1 MTKKLILLII
11 LLLPACWSQRVS
23 GQELTGPEKTVPGTL
38 AVFEITPPQVADWT
52 IMSVETTERVF
63 QRDTSTKRLY
73 FATPIPGTYHIVA
86 AIIVDGKPQ
95 VLSKTLINGNDDKI
109 EPHPGPV
116 PKPPVPPLPEP
127 TLGTWIQTQLPLL
140 VKSGNLSAERVQVGK
155 CFEQVAQKIES
166 GTIKTAQN
174 ARAQLQIALTGALAM
189 ASNTALDDW
198 HEFLTQLSRQMETEL
213 GKNINN
219 VDAVK
224 NVFKTVAGAI
234 SSEFGVRSVEF
245 QSKCKGCP
253 INSILPTPHSTLQ
266 QPALRTFR
274 LFR

>member
-1 MTKKLILLII
+1 MTRKLILLTI
-11 LLLPACWSQRVS
+11 LLISACWSQRVS
-23 GQELTGPEKTVPGTL
+23 GQELVGPEKTIPGTL
-38 AVFEITPPQVADWT
+38 AMFEITPPQIADWT
-52 IMSVETTERVF
+52 ITSVEKTEHVF
-63 QRDTSTKRLY
+63 KPDTSTNRLY

-95 VLSKTLINGNDDKI
+95 LLTKTLINGNDDKI
-109 EPHPGPV
+109 EPHPAPV

-127 TLGTWIQTQLPLL
+127 TLVTWIQTQLPLL
-140 VKSGNLSAERVQVGK
+140 VKSGNLSSERIQVGK

-189 ASNTALDDW
+189 ASNTAMDDW

-224 NVFKTVAGAI
+224 NVFKTVADAMNEASGFKPQP
-234 SSEFGVRSVEF
+234 SEKPKKESNQTSLRGQHQFKPRW
-245 QSKCKGCP
+245 
-253 INSILPTPHSTLQ
+253 LQ
-266 QPALRTFR
+266 QFR
-274 LFR
+274 